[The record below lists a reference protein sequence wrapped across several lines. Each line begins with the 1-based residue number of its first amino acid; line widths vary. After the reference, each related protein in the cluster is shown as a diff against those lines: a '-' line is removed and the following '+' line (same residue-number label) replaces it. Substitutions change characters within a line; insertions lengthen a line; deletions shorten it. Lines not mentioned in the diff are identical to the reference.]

1 MLRKRQSDQR
11 CGPRPFLFNA
21 CFHSPARSLMSGLQM
36 RIFGPLWVSVCLLAM
51 FPFDSVSLAA
61 FAAEPA

>member
-1 MLRKRQSDQR
+1 
-11 CGPRPFLFNA
+11 
-21 CFHSPARSLMSGLQM
+21 MSGLQM

-61 FAAEPA
+61 FAAEPE